1 MSREKHDITVPRKA
15 LEEMMTGDVLG
26 SMELSKFPVIKTL
39 EPRTQAMLC
48 AYACGYGTPFIA
60 KMFDVS
66 QPAVVKMINR
76 HDPDRMFKIGPDAK
90 KAFITRIVESRMAEA
105 ITSIT
110 PEKFE
115 ASTAKELT
123 GIAKDLAT
131 IQANMN
137 QSKHKSV
144 DRGRLASLL
153 EASEL
158 ERIEKLD
165 GAEVREVE

>member
-1 MSREKHDITVPRKA
+1 MPREKHDITVPRKA
-15 LEEMMTGDVLG
+15 LEEMMVGDVLD
-26 SMELSKFPVIKTL
+26 SAELSKFPVIKDL
-39 EPRTQAMLC
+39 EPRIQAQLC

-60 KMFDVS
+60 KMFGIS
-66 QPAVVKMINR
+66 QPAVVKTLNR
-76 HDPDRMFKIGPDAK
+76 YDPERMFKIGPDAK

-137 QSKHKSV
+137 QSKHKNV
-144 DRGRLASLL
+144 DQGRLASLL
-153 EASEL
+153 EASER
-158 ERIEKLD
+158 ERVEKL
-165 GAEVREVE
+165 GSAEVEEQ